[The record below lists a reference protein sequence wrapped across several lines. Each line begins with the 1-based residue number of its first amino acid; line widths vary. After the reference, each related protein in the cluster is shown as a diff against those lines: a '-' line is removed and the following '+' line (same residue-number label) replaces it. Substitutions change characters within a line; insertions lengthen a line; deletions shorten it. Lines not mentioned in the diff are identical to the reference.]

1 MSWKQTII
9 YVITYAIICLNSKRN
24 LPLYALIDYYSCVI
38 YLSFSFLNKSKNPNK
53 WIFNTSKYPKM
64 KGIRYIHL
72 CVCVCKN
79 VNSPWKLIKLPIDQ
93 YTNCDVSLIWYRTAF
108 SICTFPRGRIAS
120 ALHWIVNLRY
130 CWWRHCLVQFTA
142 MMQTSEKQEMRV
154 LPYVWCQLHQIH
166 ASDHMRSPSTCSF
179 VK

>member
-1 MSWKQTII
+1 MLFTCRFLSLTKVKIQTNEYLTHQNTPKWRVLGI
-9 YVITYAIICLNSKRN
+9 YI
-24 LPLYALIDYYSCVI
+24 
-38 YLSFSFLNKSKNPNK
+38 
-53 WIFNTSKYPKM
+53 
-64 KGIRYIHL
+64 

-166 ASDHMRSPSTCSF
+166 ASDHRLSPSTCSF